1 MGVLTEL
8 RDQELELKVAGDLQ
22 FSLHLDGVE
31 ESVGG
36 IELRLKPNRYGGQVG
51 YAVGEAYRGRGLA
64 ARALRLLLP
73 LAREHDIQR
82 LWIACDPANVA
93 SRRTCENVGFQL
105 QEIVDLPQDHELY
118 RRGER
123 QKCRYMLTLGEDQ
136 TPEHS

>member
-22 FSLHLDGVE
+22 FSLHLDGVD

-64 ARALRLLLP
+64 SRALRLLLP

-82 LWIACDPANVA
+82 LWIACDPGNLA
-93 SRRTCENVGFQL
+93 SRRTCEKVGFRL
-105 QEIVDLPQDHELY
+105 QEIVDLPPEHELY
-118 RRGER
+118 LRGER
-123 QKCRYMLTLGEDQ
+123 QRCRYVLILGEDR